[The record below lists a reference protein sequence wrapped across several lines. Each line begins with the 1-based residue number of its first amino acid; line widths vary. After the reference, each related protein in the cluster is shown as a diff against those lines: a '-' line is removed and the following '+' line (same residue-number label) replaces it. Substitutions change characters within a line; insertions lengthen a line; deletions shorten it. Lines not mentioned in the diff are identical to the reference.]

1 MKQWLAAHILSADDL
16 RMEEN
21 ISISNKEIYVSL
33 SMVFIAL
40 ALFGII
46 VRVLGT

>member
-1 MKQWLAAHILSADDL
+1 MKQWLAGYILSTEDL

-21 ISISNKEIYVSL
+21 IPLSNKEFTVLL
-33 SMVFIAL
+33 SMVGVAL

-46 VRVLGT
+46 VRVLGA

>member
-1 MKQWLAAHILSADDL
+1 MKQWFATHILSADDL

-21 ISISNKEIYVSL
+21 IPLSNKEFTVLL

-40 ALFGII
+40 ALFGIV
-46 VRVLGT
+46 VRVLGA